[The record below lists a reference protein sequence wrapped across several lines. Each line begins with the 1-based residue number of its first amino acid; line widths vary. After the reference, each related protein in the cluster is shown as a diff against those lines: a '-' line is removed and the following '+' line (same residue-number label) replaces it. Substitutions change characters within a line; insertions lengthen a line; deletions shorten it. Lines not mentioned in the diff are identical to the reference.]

1 MLFGGVKNS
10 TCNHNTQSQ
19 RYTMAAAPAPYDI
32 QQHGKS
38 PSNRQHSLSR
48 DIYDIHSPPSA
59 VLPRLGGGGVPEV
72 RRSGLTITTTMPNG
86 DDKGGHGVGWAVGD
100 RCNGG
105 GG

>member
-19 RYTMAAAPAPYDI
+19 RYTMAAAPPYDI

-38 PSNRQHSLSR
+38 PSNRRNSLSR

-59 VLPRLGGGGVPEV
+59 VLPRLGGGGRTRGPSIGADDNNDDAK
-72 RRSGLTITTTMPNG
+72 RR
-86 DDKGGHGVGWAVGD
+86 
-100 RCNGG
+100 
-105 GG
+105 